1 MKALNLIL
9 LVSLLIFS
17 SESMFGQKYKFQK
30 LSSDIKKEAKKYEN
44 EGWNN
49 FPGGLP
55 ISQQLNSSY
64 IKQNETDE
72 NGVQKWFFATGIAV
86 AQTLAVAEM
95 QATELAKNNLVQQVE
110 SDIRSFTET
119 TLANNQISK
128 DEAESITKTINAVTN
143 KMSQKLGRVIPLVK
157 IYRESSNNFEVQ
169 LQVGY
174 NIVSAQKIM
183 LNEVK
188 KELGEDSEKI
198 KTKMEAFLYNSN
210 K

>member
-1 MKALNLIL
+1 MKTFNLIL
-9 LVSLLIFS
+9 ILGLLIFTN
-17 SESMFGQKYKFQK
+17 ELTFGQKYKFQK

-49 FPGGLP
+49 FPGNLP

-72 NGVQKWFFATGIAV
+72 NGIQKWFFATGIAV

-174 NIVSAQKIM
+174 NIASAQKIM

-188 KELGEDSEKI
+188 KELGEDAEKI
-198 KTKMEAFLYNSN
+198 KSKMDNFLYNSN